1 VNELLPV
8 LISGFVSGATY
19 ALLGLG
25 IVIIFRTT
33 DVVNFAIGDFGMIG
47 VFVALAAL
55 SLGFPIAGT
64 ALVAVLTAGL
74 LGVGTE
80 RALIRPL
87 GQGRAFSAL
96 VLTLALSLMLQAF
109 AGLVWGHGPRSFP
122 VLVHGSVAVAG
133 LVISWQKIVTAVVA
147 LVAMAVIAAFMRF
160 TRLGIAMRAS
170 AEDPY
175 AATVVG
181 INRNLIAPL
190 AWFIGCGLAGL
201 AAFLVVPDV
210 SLTVTLMFTALFR
223 AFAGVF
229 LGGLESML
237 GAAAG
242 GFAIGILDDLAGRF
256 VSANFRDTIVFGII
270 VLVLFLRP
278 AGILASQR
286 RERV

>member
-1 VNELLPV
+1 MSQLLPV

-55 SLGFPIAGT
+55 SLGLPIAVT
-64 ALVAVLTAGL
+64 AVVAVLTAGL
-74 LGVGTE
+74 LGAGTE

-87 GQGRAFSAL
+87 GQGRGFSAL
-96 VLTLALSLMLQAF
+96 VLTLALSLMLQAL
-109 AGLVWGHGPRSFP
+109 AGLVWGHAPRSFP
-122 VLVHGSVAVAG
+122 MLVQGSVTVAG
-133 LVISWQKIVTAVVA
+133 LVISWQKIVTAMLA
-147 LVAMAVIAAFMRF
+147 LVAMAVIAAFMRY

-201 AAFLVVPDV
+201 AAFLLVPDV

-242 GFAIGILDDLAGRF
+242 GFAIGILDDVAGRY

-278 AGILASQR
+278 AGVLASQR